1 MQFDAI
7 SDSRLQVRVCRAG
20 HRAKEG
26 PVAGALALLRT
37 ITSVLRAYI
46 RPQSI
51 LPPLP
56 PASVPGSTLR
66 GWLRCVLTRAC
77 YPMCD
82 NRRISSQAPEYRVA
96 PPSIAVVTEFQTRE
110 QKLAAHRA
118 TQGSLPVVDSDAAFP
133 TLGGPP
139 GGGGGTATS
148 TSFWAIF
155 LTHFSAL
162 HRPTRAGDVLY

>member
-1 MQFDAI
+1 M
-7 SDSRLQVRVCRAG
+7 
-20 HRAKEG
+20 
-26 PVAGALALLRT
+26 
-37 ITSVLRAYI
+37 
-46 RPQSI
+46 
-51 LPPLP
+51 
-56 PASVPGSTLR
+56 
-66 GWLRCVLTRAC
+66 
-77 YPMCD
+77 
-82 NRRISSQAPEYRVA
+82 YRVA

-139 GGGGGTATS
+139 GGGGGGGGGGTATS